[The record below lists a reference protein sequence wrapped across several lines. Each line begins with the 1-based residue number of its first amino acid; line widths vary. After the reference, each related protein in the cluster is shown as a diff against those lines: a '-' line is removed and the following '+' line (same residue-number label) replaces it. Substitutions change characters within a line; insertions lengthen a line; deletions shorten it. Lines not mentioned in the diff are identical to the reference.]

1 MDEKMDGKMKF
12 FKPQSKGGKKVIEK
26 ILDYKSKLVPCYKL
40 LLFGIALRNGSLR
53 TSGVLF

>member
-12 FKPQSKGGKKVIEK
+12 FKPQSKEKKVIEK